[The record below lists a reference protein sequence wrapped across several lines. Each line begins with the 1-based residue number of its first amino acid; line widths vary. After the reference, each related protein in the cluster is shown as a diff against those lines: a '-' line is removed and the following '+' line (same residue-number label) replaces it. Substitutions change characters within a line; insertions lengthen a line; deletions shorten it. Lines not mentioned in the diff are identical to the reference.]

1 MFTLYAYV
9 TVTREGNHPD
19 KLDKPDKGLQPLSE
33 HSDGGV
39 VVGILL
45 LNDYFFGIAFF
56 YIVRND

>member
-1 MFTLYAYV
+1 M
-9 TVTREGNHPD
+9 TVTREGNHSD

-56 YIVRND
+56 CIVRND

>member
-1 MFTLYAYV
+1 M
-9 TVTREGNHPD
+9 TVTREGNHSD

-33 HSDGGV
+33 QRDGG

-45 LNDYFFGIAFF
+45 LNDYFFGFTFF